1 MMARNPRRGM
11 MRAAVTLAALLAAQS
26 AYADNALSPEK
37 IPAKAKE
44 LATRGRSY
52 HDAGDYSM
60 AIAAFKEAYV
70 LAPSPGLLFN
80 IAQAYRLAGNCD
92 EAAWMYRR
100 YLDTNPTGTNRDL
113 AEQHLSTVEKCGSG
127 GLKLA
132 VTPPKVPTPQAAAV
146 GASLGMAAA
155 GSDGELQQ
163 VDEPSLDR
171 AHTYKRYGIVVGV
184 AGGAA
189 LVGAGIFALQARDAS
204 QTVENKYKHG
214 GKWEDVKDDDARG
227 KRDATFAKVLGISG
241 GVAVASGAILYA
253 LGHHY
258 ESDKRIAVTPTKHGA
273 QVSLSWGF

>member
-1 MMARNPRRGM
+1 MKRVAL
-11 MRAAVTLAALLAAQS
+11 TLAAMLAAPS
-26 AYADNALSPEK
+26 AFADNALRPEQ

-44 LATRGRSY
+44 LATRGRVY
-52 HDAGDYSM
+52 HDAGDYGM

-113 AEQHLSTVEKCGSG
+113 AEQHLVTVEKCGSG
-127 GLKLA
+127 GLRMA
-132 VTPPKVPTPQAAAV
+132 VIQPKQAPKVPSPQGAAL

-155 GSDGELQQ
+155 GSDGEAPQ
-163 VDEPSLDR
+163 VDSPSLDR
-171 AHTYKRYGIVVGV
+171 AYKYKRYGIVTGV

-204 QTVENKYKHG
+204 TTVENKYKKG
-214 GKWEDVKDDDARG
+214 GKWEDVKADDERG
-227 KRDATFAKVLGISG
+227 KRDATIAKILGVSG

-253 LGHHY
+253 LGRHY
-258 ESDKRIAVTPTKHGA
+258 ESDKQITVMPTSTGA

>member
-1 MMARNPRRGM
+1 VKRVAF
-11 MRAAVTLAALLAAQS
+11 TLAAMLAAPT
-26 AYADNALSPEK
+26 AFADNALRPEQ

-44 LATRGRSY
+44 LATRGRIY

-100 YLDTNPTGTNRDL
+100 YLDTNPTGTNRQL
-113 AEQHLSTVEKCGSG
+113 AEQHLATVEKCGSG
-127 GLKLA
+127 GLRMAVIQPKLA
-132 VTPPKVPTPQAAAV
+132 PKVPTPQGAAL
-146 GASLGMAAA
+146 GATLGMAVA
-155 GSDGELQQ
+155 GSDGEAHQ
-163 VDEPSLDR
+163 VDQPSLDR
-171 AHTYKRYGIVVGV
+171 AHTYKRYGIVVGA
-184 AGGAA
+184 AGGAS
-189 LVGAGIFALQARDAS
+189 LVGAGIFALQSRDAS
-204 QTVENKYKHG
+204 QSVENKYKKG

-227 KRDATFAKVLGISG
+227 KRDAMFAKVLGIGG

-258 ESDKRIAVTPTKHGA
+258 ESDKQITVMPTSSGA

>member
-1 MMARNPRRGM
+1 MK
-11 MRAAVTLAALLAAQS
+11 RAAVTLTALLAASS
-26 AYADNALSPEK
+26 AYADNALRPEQ

-44 LATRGRSY
+44 LATRGRVA
-52 HDAGDYSM
+52 HDAGEYGM

-80 IAQAYRLAGNCD
+80 IAQSYRLAGNCD

-100 YLDTNPTGTNRDL
+100 YLDTNPTGSNREL
-113 AEQHLSTVEKCGSG
+113 AEQHLATVEKCGSG

-132 VTPPKVPTPQAAAV
+132 VTTPKVPKPQAVAM

-155 GSDGELQQ
+155 GNDDHAEQ
-163 VDEPSLDR
+163 VDAPTTDR
-171 AHTYKRYGIVVGV
+171 AHVYKKYGIVVGV

-204 QTVENKYKHG
+204 QTVENKYKKG
-214 GKWEDVKDDDARG
+214 GKWEDVQADDARG
-227 KRDATFAKVLGISG
+227 KRDATIAKVLGVSG

-253 LGHHY
+253 LGRHY
-258 ESDKRIAVTPTKHGA
+258 ESDKQITVTPTSGGA
-273 QVSLSWGF
+273 QVSMSWGF

>member
-1 MMARNPRRGM
+1 
-11 MRAAVTLAALLAAQS
+11 
-26 AYADNALSPEK
+26 
-37 IPAKAKE
+37 
-44 LATRGRSY
+44 
-52 HDAGDYSM
+52 M

-100 YLDTNPTGTNRDL
+100 YLDTNPTGTNRQL
-113 AEQHLSTVEKCGSG
+113 AEQHLATVEKCGSG
-127 GLKLA
+127 GLRMA
-132 VTPPKVPTPQAAAV
+132 VIQPKPAPKVPTPQGAAL
-146 GASLGMAAA
+146 GATLGLAAA
-155 GSDGELQQ
+155 GADGEAP

-204 QTVENKYKHG
+204 QTVESKYKKG
-214 GKWEDVKDDDARG
+214 GKWADVRDDDARG
-227 KRDATFAKVLGISG
+227 KRDATIAKVLGIGG

-258 ESDKRIAVTPTKHGA
+258 ESEKQITVMPTGSGA

>member
-1 MMARNPRRGM
+1 M
-11 MRAAVTLAALLAAQS
+11 LAAHS
-26 AYADNALSPEK
+26 VYADNALRPEK
-37 IPAKAKE
+37 IPAKAKD
-44 LATRGRSY
+44 LAMRGRAY
-52 HDAGDYSM
+52 HDAGDYG
-60 AIAAFKEAYV
+60 AAVAAFKEAYV

-113 AEQHLSTVEKCGSG
+113 AEQHLSTVEKCGTG
-127 GLKLA
+127 GLRMA
-132 VTPPKVPTPQAAAV
+132 VTVPKPATVPDPQGAAM

-155 GSDGELQQ
+155 GSGEEHLQ
-163 VDEPSLDR
+163 DTPSLDR

-204 QTVENKYKHG
+204 QTVETKYKHG
-214 GKWEDVKDDDARG
+214 GKWEDVKEDDARG
-227 KRDATFAKVLGISG
+227 KRDATFAKVLGVSG
-241 GVAVASGAILYA
+241 GVAVLSGAILY
-253 LGHHY
+253 GIGRHY
-258 ESDKRIAVTPTKHGA
+258 ESDKQIAVMPTKNGA

>member
-1 MMARNPRRGM
+1 VKRIAF
-11 MRAAVTLAALLAAQS
+11 TLAAMLAAS
-26 AYADNALSPEK
+26 PALADNALRPEQ

-44 LATRGRSY
+44 LATRGRVY

-100 YLDTNPTGTNRDL
+100 YLDTNPTGTNRQL
-113 AEQHLSTVEKCGSG
+113 AEQHLATVEKCGSG
-127 GLKLA
+127 GLRMA
-132 VTPPKVPTPQAAAV
+132 VIQPKPAPKVPTPQGAAL

-155 GSDGELQQ
+155 GADGEQA
-163 VDEPSLDR
+163 VDAPSLDR
-171 AHTYKRYGIVVGV
+171 AHTYKRYGIVAGV

-204 QTVENKYKHG
+204 QDVENKYKKG

-227 KRDATFAKVLGISG
+227 KRDATFAKVLGVG
-241 GVAVASGAILYA
+241 GGLAVASGAILYA

-258 ESDKRIAVTPTKHGA
+258 ESEKQITVMPTASGA

>member
-1 MMARNPRRGM
+1 MK
-11 MRAAVTLAALLAAQS
+11 RAALTLAVMLAAPS
-26 AYADNALSPEK
+26 AFADNALRPEQ

-44 LATRGRSY
+44 LATRGRVY

-100 YLDTNPTGTNRDL
+100 YLDTNPTGTNREL

-127 GLKLA
+127 GLRMA
-132 VTPPKVPTPQAAAV
+132 VIQPKAAPKVPTGAAL

-155 GSDGELQQ
+155 GGDGEMHQ
-163 VDEPSLDR
+163 VDAPSSDR

-189 LVGAGIFALQARDAS
+189 LVGAGIFALQSRDAS
-204 QTVENKYKHG
+204 QTVENKYKKG

-227 KRDATFAKVLGISG
+227 KRDATFAKVLGIGG

-258 ESDKRIAVTPTKHGA
+258 ESDKQITVMPTSSGA

>member
-1 MMARNPRRGM
+1 M
-11 MRAAVTLAALLAAQS
+11 LAAMLAAPP
-26 AYADNALSPEK
+26 AFADNALRPEQ

-44 LATRGRSY
+44 LAMRGRAH
-52 HDAGDYSM
+52 HDAGDYGM

-80 IAQAYRLAGNCD
+80 IAQSYRLAGNCD

-100 YLDTNPTGTNRDL
+100 YLDTNPTGTNKQL
-113 AEQHLSTVEKCGSG
+113 AEQHLATVEKCGTG
-127 GLKLA
+127 GLRMA
-132 VTPPKVPTPQAAAV
+132 DPSPTPKVPKPQSVAL

-155 GSDGELQQ
+155 GRDGAPLEQ
-163 VDEPSLDR
+163 VDDPSLGR

-204 QTVENKYKHG
+204 QTVEDKYKRG
-214 GKWEDVKDDDARG
+214 GKWEDVKADDARG
-227 KRDATFAKVLGISG
+227 QRDATFAKVLGVSG

-253 LGHHY
+253 IGHHY
-258 ESDKRIAVTPTKHGA
+258 ESDKRIAVVPTKNGA